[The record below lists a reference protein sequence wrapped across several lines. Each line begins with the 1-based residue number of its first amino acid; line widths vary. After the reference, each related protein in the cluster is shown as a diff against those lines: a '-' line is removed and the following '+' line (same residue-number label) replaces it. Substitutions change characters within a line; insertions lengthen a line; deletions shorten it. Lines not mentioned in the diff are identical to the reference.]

1 MAQLIFNGLITG
13 LLIALPALALSLVFS
28 VLRFA
33 NFAIGSLLTVSAYV
47 VFYFNVALGWSFIW
61 SIVAAAV
68 VTVLVLLIVNA
79 LVHHPLRE
87 RSSLTQ
93 LVASMGVA
101 FFLENLVRLV
111 AGNAPRGY
119 DVEIARPLRIWGLRV
134 NQEQGIILLS
144 VVVAL
149 LAVWIIFR
157 FTRLGRSM
165 RAVADNPDLASVR
178 GISYRYV
185 VGSVWLLVG
194 IITTV
199 SGALIGLDATLNPLM
214 GASYVLPVFA
224 ASILGGIAS
233 PIAAVA
239 GALLLG
245 VTEELSTL
253 FIAPHYRTIIAYVIM
268 TLLLMLR
275 PSGLFGS
282 RWVKK

>member
-1 MAQLIFNGLITG
+1 VAQLLFNGFITG
-13 LLIALPALALSLVFS
+13 LLIALPALALSLTFS

-33 NFAIGSLLTVSAYV
+33 NFAIGSLLTVSAYIV
-47 VFYFNVALGWSFIW
+47 LYFNISLGWSFIA
-61 SIVAAAV
+61 SIAAGIV
-68 VTVLVLLIVNA
+68 VTIVVALITNA

-101 FFLENLVRLV
+101 FFLENLVRLI

-119 DVEIARPLRIWGLRV
+119 AVEIARPIRFWGLRV

-144 VVVAL
+144 VVLSL
-149 LAVWIIFR
+149 LVVWVIFR

-185 VGSVWLLVG
+185 VGSVWVLVG
-194 IITTV
+194 IITTI
-199 SGALIGLDATLNPLM
+199 SGTLIGLDAALNPLM
-214 GASYVLPVFA
+214 GANYVLPVFA

-239 GALLLG
+239 GAILLG
-245 VTEELSTL
+245 ITEELSTL
-253 FIAPHYRTIIAYVIM
+253 LVPPHYRTIIAYVIM

-282 RWVKK
+282 QWVKK